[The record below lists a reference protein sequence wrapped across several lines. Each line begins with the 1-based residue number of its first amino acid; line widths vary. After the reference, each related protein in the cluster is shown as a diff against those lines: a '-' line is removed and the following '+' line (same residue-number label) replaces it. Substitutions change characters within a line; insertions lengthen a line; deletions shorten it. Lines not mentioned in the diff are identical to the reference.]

1 MKKHTDRLPHPSPL
15 LPAGEG
21 ANAKPKPI
29 DESTMK
35 TFKVLSLL
43 LMYPESDWLTALP
56 EMALALASEADI
68 NGDAPSR
75 LAPLFDLLRD
85 TNLIALQENYVATFD
100 RNPSHSLHLF
110 EHIHGESRDR
120 GSAMIDLLSEYWK
133 YDFDASASELPDYV
147 PLFLEF
153 LSLLPVEEALTLL
166 GDAVH
171 VLAAIGRKLDANGS
185 PYATAFQV
193 LEALSP
199 VAAQELAEPPVR
211 DMDEAM
217 ELFGPSMEGVEPLMN
232 HGPQATVIQMPTSRR
247 QAANPALISGGN

>member
-1 MKKHTDRLPHPSPL
+1 
-15 LPAGEG
+15 
-21 ANAKPKPI
+21 
-29 DESTMK
+29 MK
-35 TFKVLSLL
+35 TFKVISLL
-43 LMYPESDWLTALP
+43 LTYPEADWLAALH
-56 EMALALASEADI
+56 ELEDALAAEAEL
-68 NGDAPSR
+68 NGGAAGR
-75 LAPLFDLLRD
+75 LAPLFALLRKSE
-85 TNLIALQENYVATFD
+85 LIALQENYVATFD

-120 GSAMIDLLSEYWK
+120 GSAMIDLLEEYWRR
-133 YDFDASASELPDYV
+133 DFDASASELPDYV

-153 LSLLPVEEALTLL
+153 LSLLPTGEALELL

-185 PYATAFQV
+185 PYAAAFQA

-217 ELFGPSMEGVEPLMN
+217 ELFGPSMDGAEPLLQP
-232 HGPQATVIQMPTSRR
+232 GPQISVVRMPASRR
-247 QAANPALISGGN
+247 QAAAPSTH

>member
-1 MKKHTDRLPHPSPL
+1 
-15 LPAGEG
+15 
-21 ANAKPKPI
+21 
-29 DESTMK
+29 MK

-43 LMYPESDWLTALP
+43 LMYPESDWLAALP
-56 EMALALASEADI
+56 ELEDALAAEADF
-68 NGDAPSR
+68 NGDALTR
-75 LAPLFDLLRD
+75 LAPLFAQLRD
-85 TNLIALQENYVATFD
+85 SKLIALQENYVATFD

-120 GSAMIDLLSEYWK
+120 GSAMIDLLNEYWK
-133 YDFDASASELPDYV
+133 HDFDASASELPDYV

-153 LSLLPVEEALTLL
+153 LSQLSTEEALALL

-171 VLAAIGRKLDANGS
+171 VLATIGRKLDANGS
-185 PYATAFQV
+185 PYATAFQL

-217 ELFGPSMEGVEPLMN
+217 EMFGPSVDGVEPLLR
-232 HGPQATVIQMPTSRR
+232 PDSRVSVVQMPVSRR
-247 QAANPALISGGN
+247 QAGTDSIH

>member
-1 MKKHTDRLPHPSPL
+1 
-15 LPAGEG
+15 
-21 ANAKPKPI
+21 
-29 DESTMK
+29 MK

-43 LMYPESDWLTALP
+43 LCYPESDWLAALP
-56 EMALALASEADI
+56 ELEGALTAEADF
-68 NGDAPSR
+68 NGDAAAR
-75 LAPLFDLLRD
+75 MAPLFKQLRE
-85 TNLIALQENYVATFD
+85 TELIALQENYVATFD

-120 GSAMIDLLSEYWK
+120 GSAMIDLLQEYWK
-133 YDFDASASELPDYV
+133 HDFDASSAELPDYV

-153 LSLLPVEEALTLL
+153 LSLLSADEALALL

-171 VLAAIGRKLDANGS
+171 VLATIGRKLDANGS

-217 ELFGPSMEGVEPLMN
+217 EMFGPSVDGIEPLLKP
-232 HGPQATVIQMPTSRR
+232 GPQVSVVQMPTPRR
-247 QAANPALISGGN
+247 QAAA

>member
-1 MKKHTDRLPHPSPL
+1 
-15 LPAGEG
+15 
-21 ANAKPKPI
+21 
-29 DESTMK
+29 MK
-35 TFKVLSLL
+35 TFKILSLL
-43 LMYPESDWLTALP
+43 LMYPESDWLAALP
-56 EMALALASEADI
+56 EMHAALADEAGFND
-68 NGDAPSR
+68 DATTR
-75 LAPLFDLLRD
+75 LAPLFDLLHESA
-85 TNLIALQENYVATFD
+85 LIALQENYVATFD

-120 GSAMIDLLSEYWK
+120 GSAMIDLLQEYWK
-133 YDFDASASELPDYV
+133 HDFDASSSELPDYV

-153 LSLLPVEEALTLL
+153 LSLLPADEALELL

-217 ELFGPSMEGVEPLMN
+217 EMFGPSVDGIEPLLKP
-232 HGPQATVIQMPTSRR
+232 GPQVSLVQMPASRR
-247 QAANPALISGGN
+247 QAAV

>member
-1 MKKHTDRLPHPSPL
+1 
-15 LPAGEG
+15 
-21 ANAKPKPI
+21 
-29 DESTMK
+29 MK

-43 LMYPESDWLTALP
+43 LCYPESDWLAALP
-56 EMALALASEADI
+56 EMEAALKVESNI
-68 NGDAPSR
+68 NGNAADKT
-75 LAPLFDLLRD
+75 APLFAQLRE
-85 TNLIALQENYVATFD
+85 TQLIALQESYVATFD

-120 GSAMIDLLSEYWK
+120 GSAMIDLLQEYWK
-133 YDFDASASELPDYV
+133 QDFDASASELPDYV

-153 LSLLPVEEALTLL
+153 LSLLPADQALTLL

-171 VLAAIGRKLDANGS
+171 VIATIGRKLDANGS

-199 VAAQELAEPPVR
+199 VEAQELAEPPIH

-217 ELFGPSMEGVEPLMN
+217 EMFGPTMDGVEPLLKP
-232 HGPQATVIQMPTSRR
+232 GPQVVQMPVSRR
-247 QAANPALISGGN
+247 QAAAAPAH

>member
-1 MKKHTDRLPHPSPL
+1 
-15 LPAGEG
+15 
-21 ANAKPKPI
+21 
-29 DESTMK
+29 MK

-43 LMYPESDWLTALP
+43 LMYPESDWLAALP
-56 EMALALASEADI
+56 EMEDALASEADS
-68 NGDAPSR
+68 NGDARTR
-75 LAPLFDLLRD
+75 LAPLFVQLRD
-85 TNLIALQENYVATFD
+85 TPLIALQENYVATFD

-120 GSAMIDLLSEYWK
+120 GSAMIDLLNEYWK
-133 YDFDASASELPDYV
+133 HDFDASASELPDYV

-153 LSLLPVEEALTLL
+153 LSFLPDDEALALL

-171 VLAAIGRKLDANGS
+171 VLATIGRKLDGNGS
-185 PYATAFQV
+185 PYATAFQL

-217 ELFGPSMEGVEPLMN
+217 ELFGPSADGIEPLLKP
-232 HGPQATVIQMPTSRR
+232 GPQVVQMPASRR
-247 QAANPALISGGN
+247 QAAA

>member
-1 MKKHTDRLPHPSPL
+1 
-15 LPAGEG
+15 
-21 ANAKPKPI
+21 
-29 DESTMK
+29 MK

-43 LMYPESDWLTALP
+43 LCYPESDWLAALP
-56 EMALALASEADI
+56 ELESALADEVEF
-68 NGDAPSR
+68 NGDASTR
-75 LAPLFDLLRD
+75 LAPLFAQLRQTDLIR
-85 TNLIALQENYVATFD
+85 LQESYVATFD

-120 GSAMIDLLSEYWK
+120 GSAMIDLLEEYWK
-133 YDFDASASELPDYV
+133 YDFDASSSELPDYV

-153 LSLLPVEEALTLL
+153 LSLLPADEALVLL

-171 VLAAIGRKLDANGS
+171 VIATVGRKLDANGS

-199 VAAQELAEPPVR
+199 VEAQELIEPPVR

-217 ELFGPSMEGVEPLMN
+217 EMFGPSMDGVEPLMN
-232 HGPQATVIQMPTSRR
+232 PGPQVSVVQMPASRR
-247 QAANPALISGGN
+247 QAAAAQTH